1 MILCSVKTTIVNGYT
16 ILKSPVFFSQNSCKS
31 GRWLHLSIFQFLA
44 HFYHFDF
51 ELFCGKRYGRVSGL
65 RWRPICLNQD
75 PSKVCVGCLVQSEV
89 TTFLGRLGVRHI
101 LSRYSVWREH
111 NTRPLCF
118 IHVSIVSW
126 TRADG
131 FQCKS
136 RANRFSEFGSVLCQ
150 QHRLCQ
156 QRL

>member
-51 ELFCGKRYGRVSGL
+51 ELSVAKGTVEWVACAE
-65 RWRPICLNQD
+65 D